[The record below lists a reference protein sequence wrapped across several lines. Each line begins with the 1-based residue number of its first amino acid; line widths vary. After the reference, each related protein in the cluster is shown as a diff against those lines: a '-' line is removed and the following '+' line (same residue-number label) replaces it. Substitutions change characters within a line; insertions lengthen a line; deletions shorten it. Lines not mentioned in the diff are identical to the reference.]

1 MENRKTKYAVAV
13 TGTLLMLLIGL
24 FYAWSL
30 FRVGLSEFFPAWSSA
45 DVSLN
50 FTLFIVFFCS
60 GGLVGGKMAARFG
73 RQKVMFTSAALLLI
87 GLLVFTTIRNMS
99 PSSALIITYLSYG
112 VICGLGVGM
121 SYNVIISGVT
131 AWFPKITGLMSG
143 ILLTGFG
150 FGSLIIGS
158 AMMELAKYIGFF
170 RTFAVTGAVLAVA
183 LVAASFLLRR
193 EPQSAAETKTD
204 AAQLQGMTTGQM
216 AKTPEFW
223 LYFFW
228 CIFISCSG
236 LLVINSAANIAIYF
250 GIAAALGLIVSL
262 FNGFARI
269 GMGAFF
275 DRFGG
280 HRSMILN
287 IGLAFFAAI
296 MLLLASYTG
305 SVVLMFLGMLAAGA
319 TYGGVMAL
327 NPSII
332 KSFFG
337 QKHFGTNF
345 SLIILSGIPASFVGP
360 YVSGL
365 LLDAS
370 GGDYTSTFYAML
382 GFSIIG
388 LVFFLIL
395 CRRKGSSF

>member
-1 MENRKTKYAVAV
+1 MEKRNTKYAVAV
-13 TGTLLMLLIGL
+13 VGTLLMLLVGL

-30 FRVGLSEFFPAWSSA
+30 FRVSLSGFFSTWSSA
-45 DVSLN
+45 DFSLN
-50 FTLFIVFFCS
+50 FTLFIMFFCC

-73 RQKVMFTSAALLLI
+73 RQKVMFASAALILAGMLAFSSI
-87 GLLVFTTIRNMS
+87 GSMS
-99 PSSALIITYLSYG
+99 PSTALIITYLSYG
-112 VICGLGVGM
+112 VVCGLGVGM

-131 AWFPKITGLMSG
+131 AWFPRIAGLMSG

-150 FGSLIIGS
+150 FGSLVIGT
-158 AMMELAKYIGFF
+158 AMTELAKLIGFF
-170 RTFAVTGAVLAVA
+170 RTFALTGAVLAAA
-183 LVAASFLLRR
+183 LAAGSFLLRR
-193 EPQSAAETKTD
+193 EPQAAPEAKTAD
-204 AAQLQGMTTGQM
+204 LQGLRTGEM

-236 LLVINSAANIAIYF
+236 LLVINSAANIAVYF

-269 GMGAFF
+269 GAGAFF

-280 HRSMILN
+280 KRSMILIN
-287 IGLAFFAAI
+287 ATAFFAAI
-296 MLLLASYTG
+296 ALLLAAYTG
-305 SVVLMFLGMLAAGA
+305 SAVLMFLGVIAAGA
-319 TYGGVMAL
+319 TYGGVMSL
-327 NPSII
+327 NASII

-337 QKHFGTNF
+337 PKHYGTNF
-345 SLIILSGIPASFVGP
+345 SLVTLSGIPASFVGP

-370 GGDYTSTFYAML
+370 GGDYTSTFYAMF

-388 LVFFLIL
+388 LAFFLML
-395 CRRKGSSF
+395 RRRKGPSF